1 MGPAESN
8 RPTSIFGASQE
19 CLALFK
25 EYLLRSA
32 STVESKHGWAESQ
45 VAAFLLWARSIG
57 VFAQGRMSVDFRLK
71 DYPDI
76 QSTISDLLEALR
88 ISLQRCTF
96 SLPELSSSN
105 LHTHL
110 NM

>member
-25 EYLLRSA
+25 EYL
-32 STVESKHGWAESQ
+32 
-45 VAAFLLWARSIG
+45 FLLWARSIG